1 MGGIDRQQWFSALI
15 LVVMALFVS
24 SGLAQPARWRRR
36 LRLAAVAG
44 FIVALVATLVEI
56 ALWWSGR
63 PL

>member
-15 LVVMALFVS
+15 LVIMALFVS
-24 SGLAQPARWRRR
+24 SGLPQPARWRRR
-36 LRLAAVAG
+36 LRLAALAG
-44 FIVALVATLVEI
+44 FIVALIATLVEI